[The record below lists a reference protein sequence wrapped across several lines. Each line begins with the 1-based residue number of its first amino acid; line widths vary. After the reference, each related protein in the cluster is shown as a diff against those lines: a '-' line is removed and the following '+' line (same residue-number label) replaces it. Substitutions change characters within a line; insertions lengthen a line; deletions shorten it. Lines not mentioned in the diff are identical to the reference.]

1 VNRDGGS
8 GGAIHKARGACRTAA
23 VDTPRL
29 FVTAGVVVALV
40 LLAGCG
46 TSKTLASSTTVP
58 PLSATR
64 TTQPPEG
71 GSRTTVTPSTGPIT
85 SPTTIPLKISGFL
98 AQSVSFVTANDGFV
112 MGMVACPNGACLALR
127 HTVDRGTSW
136 TSLAPPPIP
145 LGQANNG
152 GVDEMH
158 FADAMDGWA
167 FGDTSWATHD
177 GAQHWHQVN
186 LGGIVVAM
194 ASGAG
199 EAYALVG
206 PCASTSPCSGS
217 GHLFRSP
224 VGQDSWTQVP
234 GVSGRFD
241 QGQYS
246 LVVEGRTVFL
256 LAAFPSPQ
264 LLTSSDGIHFSS
276 LAVPCSPA
284 SAVEPQAFLPGS
296 LAASDPSD
304 LAVACLGG
312 AGAGSQMKQVLVSHD
327 GGHTFQ
333 ALPDPQMGGD
343 GAKLA
348 MPAPTTVLLATASAG
363 TTVFR
368 IASPDSAWTTPLF
381 FADEGAGLS
390 DLEFVDPA
398 NGALIHGPATAAR
411 SILGL
416 PNPPPGL
423 GELYLTDSGGST
435 WFPVNNLS

>member
-1 VNRDGGS
+1 
-8 GGAIHKARGACRTAA
+8 
-23 VDTPRL
+23 
-29 FVTAGVVVALV
+29 
-40 LLAGCG
+40 
-46 TSKTLASSTTVP
+46 
-58 PLSATR
+58 
-64 TTQPPEG
+64 
-71 GSRTTVTPSTGPIT
+71 
-85 SPTTIPLKISGFL
+85 
-98 AQSVSFVTANDGFV
+98 
-112 MGMVACPNGACLALR
+112 
-127 HTVDRGTSW
+127 
-136 TSLAPPPIP
+136 
-145 LGQANNG
+145 
-152 GVDEMH
+152 MH

-167 FGDTSWATHD
+167 FGDTLWVTHD
-177 GAQHWHQVN
+177 GAQHWHQVD

-234 GVSGRFD
+234 GVSGQFD

-246 LVVEGRTVFL
+246 LVVEGRTVFVL
-256 LAAFPSPQ
+256 SAFPSPQ

-276 LAVPCSPA
+276 LMVPCSPA
-284 SAVEPQAFLPGS
+284 SANQPQAFVPGS
-296 LAASDPSD
+296 LAASDPD
-304 LAVACLGG
+304 NLAVACLGG

-348 MPAPTTVLLATASAG
+348 MPAPNTVLLATASAG
-363 TTVFR
+363 TSMFR
-368 IASPDSAWTTPLF
+368 IASPDSAWTTPLL
-381 FADEGAGLS
+381 FADEGAGLT
-390 DLEFVDPA
+390 DLAFVDPA

-411 SILGL
+411 FILGL
-416 PNPPPGL
+416 PNPPSGL

-435 WFPVNNLS
+435 WYPVNNLS